1 MSKNTIL
8 GLLKSKKIYILVA
21 LAFVGALIII
31 LSKNSGVVEDSVKG
45 GIEELDPSQYSDM
58 LEERIEELCNRVDG
72 VSGAYA
78 VVTLKGGYQAI
89 YAIDSQ
95 SGNTSTKNQ
104 TVVIGSG
111 SAEKAILEGYSYPEI
126 AGVGIVCH
134 GGDSYEVKN
143 KIVSLISSAFDIS
156 ANKIFVVG
164 S

>member
-1 MSKNTIL
+1 MSKNTISSF
-8 GLLKSKKIYILVA
+8 LKSKKIFLLLVLA
-21 LAFVGALIII
+21 LAGVLIIA
-31 LSKNSGVVEDSVKG
+31 LATGEKKEEDVSES
-45 GIEELDPSQYSDM
+45 IEELDPTRYAEE

-89 YAIDSQ
+89 YAVDSQ
-95 SGNTSTKNQ
+95 SGSSASKNQ

-111 SAEKAILEGYSYPEI
+111 SNEQAILQGYRYPEI

-143 KIVSLISSAFDIS
+143 KIVSLVSSAFDLS

>member
-8 GLLKSKKIYILVA
+8 SFLRSKKIYLLAA
-21 LAFVGALIII
+21 LIFVGIII
-31 LSKNSGVVEDSVKG
+31 IIVGKREPQISEDVKSS
-45 GIEELDPSQYSDM
+45 IEELDPSQYSEM
-58 LEERIEELCNRVDG
+58 LEARIEELCNRVDG

-95 SGNTSTKNQ
+95 SGNTSSKNQ

-111 SAEKAILEGYSYPEI
+111 SGERAILEGYSYPEI
-126 AGVGIVCH
+126 VGIGIVCR
-134 GGDSYEVKN
+134 GGDSYDVKN
-143 KIVSLISSAFDIS
+143 KIVSLVSSAFDIS

>member
-1 MSKNTIL
+1 MSKNTIFKIF
-8 GLLKSKKIYILVA
+8 KSKKIYILALVA
-21 LAFVGALIII
+21 LAGVLLVFFG
-31 LSKNSGVVEDSVKG
+31 SRKNESAQTVASS
-45 GIEELDPSQYSDM
+45 IEELDPSVYAES
-58 LEERIEELCNRVDG
+58 LEKRIEELCNRVDG
-72 VSGAYA
+72 VSGAHV

-104 TVVIGSG
+104 TVIIGSG
-111 SAEKAILEGYSYPEI
+111 SDEQAILKGYNYPEI
-126 AGVGIVCH
+126 AGIGIVCH

-143 KIVSLISSAFDIS
+143 KIVSLISSAFNIS

>member
-1 MSKNTIL
+1 MLKNTIL
-8 GLLKSKKIYILVA
+8 NLFKTKKIYIFAA
-21 LAFVGALIII
+21 LIFVGVIII
-31 LSKNSGVVEDSVKG
+31 IIGKNDTPKNGDIKNS
-45 GIEELDPSQYSDM
+45 IENLDPSQYSEM
-58 LEERIEELCNRVDG
+58 LEERVEELCNRVDG

-78 VVTLKGGYQAI
+78 IVTLKGGYQAI

-111 SAEKAILEGYSYPEI
+111 SGEKAILEGYSYPEI
-126 AGVGIVCH
+126 AGIGIVCH

>member
-1 MSKNTIL
+1 MLKNTIL
-8 GLLKSKKIYILVA
+8 NLFKTKKIYIFAA
-21 LAFVGALIII
+21 LIFVGVIII
-31 LSKNSGVVEDSVKG
+31 IIGKNDTTKNGDIKNS
-45 GIEELDPSQYSDM
+45 IENLDPSQYSEM
-58 LEERIEELCNRVDG
+58 LEERVEELCNRVDG

-78 VVTLKGGYQAI
+78 IVTLKGGYQAI

-111 SAEKAILEGYSYPEI
+111 SGEKAILEGYSYPEI
-126 AGVGIVCH
+126 AGIGIVCH

>member
-1 MSKNTIL
+1 MLKNTIL
-8 GLLKSKKIYILVA
+8 NLFKTKKIYIFA
-21 LAFVGALIII
+21 ALILVGVII
-31 LSKNSGVVEDSVKG
+31 IIIGKNDTTKNGDIKNS
-45 GIEELDPSQYSDM
+45 IENLDPSQYSEM
-58 LEERIEELCNRVDG
+58 LEERVEELCNRVDG

-78 VVTLKGGYQAI
+78 IVTLKGGYQAI

-111 SAEKAILEGYSYPEI
+111 SGEKAILEGYSYPEI
-126 AGVGIVCH
+126 AGIGIVCH

>member
-1 MSKNTIL
+1 MLKNTIL
-8 GLLKSKKIYILVA
+8 NLFKTKKIYIFAA
-21 LAFVGALIII
+21 LIFVGVIII
-31 LSKNSGVVEDSVKG
+31 IIGKNDTAKNGDIKNS
-45 GIEELDPSQYSDM
+45 IENLDPSQYSEM
-58 LEERIEELCNRVDG
+58 LEERVEELCNRVDG

-78 VVTLKGGYQAI
+78 IVTLKGGYQAI

-111 SAEKAILEGYSYPEI
+111 SGEKAILEGYSYPEI
-126 AGVGIVCH
+126 AGIGIVCH

>member
-8 GLLKSKKIYILVA
+8 SFLRSKKIYLLAA
-21 LAFVGALIII
+21 LIFVGVIII
-31 LSKNSGVVEDSVKG
+31 IVGKREPQISEDVKSS
-45 GIEELDPSQYSDM
+45 IEELDPSQYSEM
-58 LEERIEELCNRVDG
+58 LEARIEELCNRVDG

-95 SGNTSTKNQ
+95 SGNTSSKNQ

-111 SAEKAILEGYSYPEI
+111 SGERAILEGYNYPEI
-126 AGVGIVCH
+126 AGIGIVCR
-134 GGDSYEVKN
+134 GGDSYDVKN